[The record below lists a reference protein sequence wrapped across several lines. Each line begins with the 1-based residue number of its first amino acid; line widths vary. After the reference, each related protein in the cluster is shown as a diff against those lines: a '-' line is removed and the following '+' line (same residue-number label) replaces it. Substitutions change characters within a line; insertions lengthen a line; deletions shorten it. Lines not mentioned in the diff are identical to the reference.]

1 MEAATSTPGTPP
13 ASGTDTPSPTK
24 GRILIIDNN
33 PERAHSLI
41 QILEASRYKVAVP
54 VRLQEGLT
62 EQVTRIKPDI
72 ILIGV
77 DFPGQTVLGW
87 VASLHESYP
96 CPTVMF
102 SRDERSET
110 IQAAT
115 RAGVSA
121 YAVGKLTG
129 ARVKTIIEAAVAR
142 FYEYRALQEELE
154 KTKINLAE
162 RKIIERAKEVVAQ
175 QRGCNESQAYQILR
189 KMAMNRR
196 KRLAEI
202 SQDVL
207 SVADVLTNK
216 L

>member
-1 MEAATSTPGTPP
+1 MPGSPP
-13 ASGTDTPSPTK
+13 VTGK

-33 PERAHSLI
+33 PERANLLI
-41 QILEASRYKVAVP
+41 QILEANRYKVAAP
-54 VRLQEGLT
+54 VRLQEDMA
-62 EQVTRIKPDI
+62 EQVTQIKPDI

-77 DFPGQTVLGW
+77 DFPRQTILGW
-87 VASLHESYP
+87 IASLHESYP

-142 FYEYRALQEELE
+142 FYELRALQQELE
-154 KTKINLAE
+154 KIKTNLAE
-162 RKIIERAKEVVAQ
+162 RKIIERAKELVAQ

-207 SVADVLTNK
+207 SIADVLTNK

>member
-1 MEAATSTPGTPP
+1 METGTSTP
-13 ASGTDTPSPTK
+13 K
-24 GRILIIDNN
+24 VLIIDNN
-33 PERAHSLI
+33 QERAASLV
-41 QILEASRYKVAVP
+41 QILKVSRYKVAAP
-54 VRLQEGLT
+54 LRLQESLVS
-62 EQVTRIKPDI
+62 QVSRVNPDI

-77 DFPGQTVLGW
+77 DFPGQSILNW

-142 FYEYRALQEELE
+142 FYEFRALQEELE
-154 KTKINLAE
+154 KTKTSLAE
-162 RKIIERAKEVVAQ
+162 RKIIERAKELVAQ
-175 QRGCNESQAYQILR
+175 QRGCNEAQAYQILR

-207 SVADVLTNK
+207 SVSEVLTNK

>member
-1 MEAATSTPGTPP
+1 MEAGTSTPKSPP
-13 ASGTDTPSPTK
+13 ITGK

-33 PERAHSLI
+33 PERANSLI
-41 QILEASRYKVAVP
+41 QILEARRYKVAAP
-54 VRLQEGLT
+54 VRLQEGLI
-62 EQVTRIKPDI
+62 EQVTQIKPDI

-77 DFPGQTVLGW
+77 DFPGQTILSW

-102 SRDERSET
+102 SRDERSQT

-142 FYEYRALQEELE
+142 FYEFQALQQELE
-154 KTKINLAE
+154 KTKTNLAE
-162 RKIIERAKEVVAQ
+162 RKIIERAKELVAQ

-202 SQDVL
+202 SQDIL
-207 SVADVLTNK
+207 SVAEALTDK

>member
-1 MEAATSTPGTPP
+1 MEASTSTPKSPP
-13 ASGTDTPSPTK
+13 ITGK

-33 PERAHSLI
+33 PERANSLI
-41 QILEASRYKVAVP
+41 QILEASRYKVAAP

-62 EQVTRIKPDI
+62 EQVTQIKPDI

-77 DFPGQTVLGW
+77 DFPGQTILSW

-102 SRDERSET
+102 SRDERSKT

-142 FYEYRALQEELE
+142 FYEFQALQQELE
-154 KTKINLAE
+154 KTKTNLAE
-162 RKIIERAKEVVAQ
+162 RKIIERAKELVAQ

-202 SQDVL
+202 SQDIL
-207 SVADVLTNK
+207 SIADVLTDK

>member
-1 MEAATSTPGTPP
+1 METVISTPGSPP
-13 ASGTDTPSPTK
+13 VTGK
-24 GRILIIDNN
+24 GQVLIIDNN
-33 PERAHSLI
+33 PERATSLV
-41 QILEASRYKVAVP
+41 QILEASQYNVAIP
-54 VRLQEGLT
+54 LRLQEGLAD
-62 EQVTRIKPDI
+62 QVSRIKPDI

-77 DFPGQTVLGW
+77 DFPGHAILDW
-87 VASLHESYP
+87 VAALHENYP

-142 FYEYRALQEELE
+142 FYEFRALQEELE
-154 KTKINLAE
+154 KTKMNLAE
-162 RKIIERAKEVVAQ
+162 RKIIERAKELVAQ
-175 QRGCNESQAYQILR
+175 QRGCNEAQAYQILR

-196 KRLAEI
+196 KRLAEV
-202 SQDVL
+202 SQDIL
-207 SVADVLTNK
+207 AVAEVLTNK

>member
-1 MEAATSTPGTPP
+1 METVPSMPETPP
-13 ASGTDTPSPTK
+13 ITGK
-24 GRILIIDNN
+24 GQILIIDNN
-33 PERAHSLI
+33 PERANSLI
-41 QILEASRYKVAVP
+41 QLLEVSRYQVAVP
-54 VRLQEGLT
+54 MRLQENLT
-62 EQVTRIKPDI
+62 DQVAHVKPDI

-77 DFPGQTVLGW
+77 DFPGQTVLSW
-87 VASLHESYP
+87 VESLHQRYP
-96 CPTVMF
+96 CPVVMF

-142 FYEYRALQEELE
+142 FYEFRALQQELE
-154 KTKINLAE
+154 KTKTSLAE
-162 RKIIERAKEVVAQ
+162 RKTIERAKELVAQ
-175 QRGCNESQAYQILR
+175 QRGCSESQAYQILR

-207 SVADVLTNK
+207 SVSEVLTNK

>member
-1 MEAATSTPGTPP
+1 METAISTP
-13 ASGTDTPSPTK
+13 K
-24 GRILIIDNN
+24 VLIIDNN
-33 PERAHSLI
+33 QERTTTLV
-41 QILEASRYKVAVP
+41 QILKAGRYTVTASL
-54 VRLQEGLT
+54 RLQRDLIS
-62 EQVTRIKPDI
+62 QVSHLKPDI

-77 DFPGQTVLGW
+77 DFPGQTILGW
-87 VASLHESYP
+87 VEALHASYP

-121 YAVGKLTG
+121 YAVGELTG

-142 FYEYRALQEELE
+142 FYEFRALQEELE
-154 KTKINLAE
+154 KTKTNLAE
-162 RKIIERAKEVVAQ
+162 RKIIERAKELVAQ
-175 QRGCNESQAYQILR
+175 QRGCNEAQAYQILR

-202 SQDVL
+202 SRDIL
-207 SVADVLTNK
+207 SVAEVLTNK

>member
-1 MEAATSTPGTPP
+1 METGTSMPGSPP
-13 ASGTDTPSPTK
+13 VTGK
-24 GRILIIDNN
+24 GQILIIDNN
-33 PERAHSLI
+33 PERANSLI
-41 QILEASRYKVAVP
+41 QLLEASRYKVAVP
-54 VRLQEGLT
+54 MRLQEGLT
-62 EQVTRIKPDI
+62 EQVAQIQPDI

-77 DFPGQTVLGW
+77 DFPGQTILSW
-87 VASLHESYP
+87 VESLHESYP
-96 CPTVMF
+96 CPIVMF

-142 FYEYRALQEELE
+142 FYEFRALQEELE
-154 KTKINLAE
+154 KTKTNLAE
-162 RKIIERAKEVVAQ
+162 RKIIERAKELIAQ

-207 SVADVLTNK
+207 SVSEVLTNK

>member
-1 MEAATSTPGTPP
+1 METGTSTP
-13 ASGTDTPSPTK
+13 K
-24 GRILIIDNN
+24 ILIIDNN
-33 PERAHSLI
+33 QERATALV
-41 QILEASRYKVAVP
+41 QILKVSRYRVAAP
-54 VRLQEGLT
+54 LRLQESLVG
-62 EQVTRIKPDI
+62 QVSRVKPDI

-77 DFPGQTVLGW
+77 DFPGQSILNW

-102 SRDERSET
+102 SRDEQSET

-142 FYEYRALQEELE
+142 FYEFRALQEELE
-154 KTKINLAE
+154 KTKTSLAE
-162 RKIIERAKEVVAQ
+162 RKIIERAKELVAQ
-175 QRGCNESQAYQILR
+175 QRGCNEAQAYQILR

-207 SVADVLTNK
+207 SVAEVLTNK

>member
-1 MEAATSTPGTPP
+1 MGTVTSTPGSPP
-13 ASGTDTPSPTK
+13 VTGK
-24 GRILIIDNN
+24 GNALIIDNN
-33 PERAHSLI
+33 PERATSLV
-41 QILEASRYKVAVP
+41 QILEASRYNVAVP
-54 VRLQEGLT
+54 LRLQEGLA
-62 EQVTRIKPDI
+62 EQVSHIKPDI
-72 ILIGV
+72 ILVGV
-77 DFPGQTVLGW
+77 DFPGHAILDW
-87 VASLHESYP
+87 VATLHERYP
-96 CPTVMF
+96 CPIVMF

-142 FYEYRALQEELE
+142 FYEFRALQQELE
-154 KTKINLAE
+154 KTKIDLAE
-162 RKIIERAKEVVAQ
+162 RKIIERAKELVAQ
-175 QRGCNESQAYQILR
+175 QRGCNEAQAYQILR

-202 SQDVL
+202 SQDIL
-207 SVADVLTNK
+207 SVAEVLTNK

>member
-1 MEAATSTPGTPP
+1 MDAVPSTP
-13 ASGTDTPSPTK
+13 
-24 GRILIIDNN
+24 RILIIDNN
-33 PERAHSLI
+33 PERVNSLI

-54 VRLQEGLT
+54 VRLQEDLAN
-62 EQVTRIKPDI
+62 QVAQIKPDI

-77 DFPGQTVLGW
+77 DFPGQTILSW

-110 IQAAT
+110 IQEAT

-142 FYEYRALQEELE
+142 FYEFRALQEELE
-154 KTKINLAE
+154 KTKTNLAE
-162 RKIIERAKEVVAQ
+162 RKIIERAKELVAQ
-175 QRGCNESQAYQILR
+175 QRGCNESQAYEILR

>member
-1 MEAATSTPGTPP
+1 MEAVTSTPGSPH
-13 ASGTDTPSPTK
+13 AHGTGNLSPTK

-62 EQVTRIKPDI
+62 EQVTQIKPDI
-72 ILIGV
+72 ILIGA
-77 DFPGQTVLGW
+77 DFPGQKILSW

-96 CPTVMF
+96 CPMVMF

-129 ARVKTIIEAAVAR
+129 PRVKTIIEAAVAR
-142 FYEYRALQEELE
+142 FYELRALQQELE
-154 KTKINLAE
+154 KTKTNLAE
-162 RKIIERAKEVVAQ
+162 RKIIERAKELVAQ
-175 QRGCNESQAYQILR
+175 QRGCTESQAYQILR

>member
-1 MEAATSTPGTPP
+1 METGTSTSGSPP
-13 ASGTDTPSPTK
+13 LTGK

-33 PERAHSLI
+33 PERANSLSD
-41 QILEASRYKVAVP
+41 ILKVNRYEVAVP
-54 VRLQEGLT
+54 MRLQEGLA
-62 EQVTRIKPDI
+62 EQVALVKPDI

-77 DFPGQTVLGW
+77 DFPGKAVLSW
-87 VASLHESYP
+87 VASLYESYP
-96 CPTVMF
+96 RPTVMF
-102 SRDERSET
+102 ARDERSET

-121 YAVGKLTG
+121 YAVGELTG

-142 FYEYRALQEELE
+142 FYEFRALQQELE
-154 KTKINLAE
+154 KTKTSLAE
-162 RKIIERAKEVVAQ
+162 RKIIERAKELVAQ
-175 QRGCNESQAYQILR
+175 QRGCNESEAYQILR

-207 SVADVLTNK
+207 SLAEVLTNK

>member
-1 MEAATSTPGTPP
+1 MDTDTSTP
-13 ASGTDTPSPTK
+13 K
-24 GRILIIDNN
+24 VLIIDNN
-33 PERAHSLI
+33 QKRAASLV
-41 QILEASRYKVAVP
+41 QILEASRYEVALP
-54 VRLQEGLT
+54 LRLQAGMMD
-62 EQVTRIKPDI
+62 QVSRVKPDI
-72 ILIGV
+72 LLIGV
-77 DFPGQTVLGW
+77 DFPGQTILNW

-102 SRDERSET
+102 SRDERSGT

-121 YAVGKLTG
+121 YAVGELTG

-142 FYEYRALQEELE
+142 FYEFRALQEELE
-154 KTKINLAE
+154 KTKTSLAE
-162 RKIIERAKEVVAQ
+162 RKIIERAKELVAQ
-175 QRGCNESQAYQILR
+175 QRGCNEAQAYQILR

-207 SVADVLTNK
+207 SVAEVLTNK

>member
-1 MEAATSTPGTPP
+1 METVTAMPE
-13 ASGTDTPSPTK
+13 
-24 GRILIIDNN
+24 ILIIDNN
-33 PERAHSLI
+33 QERSAALV
-41 QILEASRYKVAVP
+41 QILKASRYKVAVP
-54 VRLQEGLT
+54 LRLQSGLA
-62 EQVTRIKPDI
+62 EQVSYIKPDI
-72 ILIGV
+72 LVIGV
-77 DFPGQTVLGW
+77 DFPGQAILSW
-87 VASLHESYP
+87 VASLHERYP

-121 YAVGKLTG
+121 YAVGELTG

-142 FYEYRALQEELE
+142 FYEFRALQEELE
-154 KTKINLAE
+154 KTKTSLAE
-162 RKIIERAKEVVAQ
+162 RKIIERAKELVAQ
-175 QRGCNESQAYQILR
+175 QRGCNEAQAYQILR

-207 SVADVLTNK
+207 SVAEVLTNK

>member
-1 MEAATSTPGTPP
+1 METGTP
-13 ASGTDTPSPTK
+13 TPK
-24 GRILIIDNN
+24 ILIIDNDQ
-33 PERAHSLI
+33 ERATSLV
-41 QILEASRYKVAVP
+41 QILRASRYRVAVP
-54 VRLQEGLT
+54 LRLQESLVG
-62 EQVTRIKPDI
+62 QVSRVKPDI

-77 DFPGQTVLGW
+77 DFPGQAILGW

-142 FYEYRALQEELE
+142 FYEFRALQEELE
-154 KTKINLAE
+154 KTKTNLAE
-162 RKIIERAKEVVAQ
+162 RKIIERAKELVAQ
-175 QRGCNESQAYQILR
+175 QRGCNEAQAYQILR

-207 SVADVLTNK
+207 SVAEVLTNK

>member
-1 MEAATSTPGTPP
+1 METVTSTPESPP
-13 ASGTDTPSPTK
+13 VTGK
-24 GRILIIDNN
+24 GRVLIIDNN
-33 PERAHSLI
+33 PERANSLI
-41 QILEASRYKVAVP
+41 DILKAGRYKVAVP
-54 VRLQEGLT
+54 VRLQEGVA
-62 EQVTRIKPDI
+62 EQVALVKPDI
-72 ILIGV
+72 ILVGV
-77 DFPGQTVLGW
+77 DFPGHAVLSW

-142 FYEYRALQEELE
+142 FYEFRALQQELE
-154 KTKINLAE
+154 KTKTSLAE
-162 RKIIERAKEVVAQ
+162 RKIIERAKELVAQ
-175 QRGCNESQAYQILR
+175 QRGCNEAQAYQILR

-202 SQDVL
+202 SEDIL
-207 SVADVLTNK
+207 SAAEVLTNK

>member
-1 MEAATSTPGTPP
+1 METVTSVP
-13 ASGTDTPSPTK
+13 K
-24 GRILIIDNN
+24 ILIIDNN
-33 PERAHSLI
+33 QERATALA
-41 QILEASRYKVAVP
+41 QILKTNQYRVAVP
-54 VRLQEGLT
+54 LRLQEGLAD
-62 EQVTRIKPDI
+62 QVSRVKPDI

-77 DFPGQTVLGW
+77 DFPGQSILNSI
-87 VASLHESYP
+87 ASLHESYP

-142 FYEYRALQEELE
+142 FYEFRALQEELE
-154 KTKINLAE
+154 KTKTNLAE
-162 RKIIERAKEVVAQ
+162 RKIIERAKELVAQ
-175 QRGCNESQAYQILR
+175 QRGCNEAQAYQILR

-207 SVADVLTNK
+207 SVAEVLTNK

>member
-1 MEAATSTPGTPP
+1 METVTSVP
-13 ASGTDTPSPTK
+13 K
-24 GRILIIDNN
+24 ILIIDNSQ
-33 PERAHSLI
+33 ERATALA
-41 QILEASRYKVAVP
+41 QILKTNQYRVAVP
-54 VRLQEGLT
+54 LRLQEGLAD
-62 EQVTRIKPDI
+62 QVTRVKPDI

-77 DFPGQTVLGW
+77 DFPGQSILNSI
-87 VASLHESYP
+87 ASLHECYP

-142 FYEYRALQEELE
+142 FYEFRALQEELE
-154 KTKINLAE
+154 KTKTNLAE
-162 RKIIERAKEVVAQ
+162 RKIIERAKELVAQ
-175 QRGCNESQAYQILR
+175 QRGCNEAQAYQILR

-207 SVADVLTNK
+207 SVAEVLTNK

>member
-1 MEAATSTPGTPP
+1 METVTSTPESPP
-13 ASGTDTPSPTK
+13 VTGK
-24 GRILIIDNN
+24 GRVLIIDNN
-33 PERAHSLI
+33 PERANSLI
-41 QILEASRYKVAVP
+41 DILKAGHYKVAVP
-54 VRLQEGLT
+54 MRLQEGVA
-62 EQVTRIKPDI
+62 EQVALVKPDI

-77 DFPGQTVLGW
+77 DFPGRAVLSW

-142 FYEYRALQEELE
+142 FYEFRALQEELE
-154 KTKINLAE
+154 KTKTNLAE
-162 RKIIERAKEVVAQ
+162 RKIIERAKELVAQ
-175 QRGCNESQAYQILR
+175 QRGCNEAQAYQILR

-196 KRLAEI
+196 KRLAEV
-202 SQDVL
+202 SQDIL
-207 SVADVLTNK
+207 SVAEVLTNK

>member
-1 MEAATSTPGTPP
+1 MEAGTLTPESPP
-13 ASGTDTPSPTK
+13 ITGK

-33 PERAHSLI
+33 PERANSLI
-41 QILEASRYKVAVP
+41 QILEARRYKVAAP
-54 VRLQEGLT
+54 VRLQESLT
-62 EQVTRIKPDI
+62 EQVTQIKPDI

-77 DFPGQTVLGW
+77 DFPGQTILSW

-102 SRDERSET
+102 SRDERSKT

-142 FYEYRALQEELE
+142 FYEFQALQQELE
-154 KTKINLAE
+154 KTKTNLAE
-162 RKIIERAKEVVAQ
+162 RKIIERAKELVAQ

-202 SQDVL
+202 SEDIL
-207 SVADVLTNK
+207 SVAEALTNK

>member
-1 MEAATSTPGTPP
+1 MVAGTLMSGSPP
-13 ASGTDTPSPTK
+13 LTGK

-33 PERAHSLI
+33 PERANSLI
-41 QILEASRYKVAVP
+41 QILEASPYKTVVP

-62 EQVTRIKPDI
+62 ERVTQIKPDI

-77 DFPGQTVLGW
+77 DFPGQTVLNW
-87 VASLHESYP
+87 VASFHESHP

-102 SRDERSET
+102 SRDERSAT

-142 FYEYRALQEELE
+142 FYEFQALQQELE
-154 KTKINLAE
+154 KTKTNLAE
-162 RKIIERAKEVVAQ
+162 RKIIERAKELVAQ

-196 KRLAEI
+196 KRLAEV

>member
-1 MEAATSTPGTPP
+1 METGTSTP
-13 ASGTDTPSPTK
+13 K
-24 GRILIIDNN
+24 VLIIDNN
-33 PERAHSLI
+33 QERATSLV
-41 QILEASRYKVAVP
+41 QILKASRYTVATP
-54 VRLQEGLT
+54 LRLQEGLT
-62 EQVTRIKPDI
+62 NQVSRVKPDI

-77 DFPGQTVLGW
+77 DFPGQAILSW

-121 YAVGKLTG
+121 YAVGELTG

-142 FYEYRALQEELE
+142 FYEFRALQEELE
-154 KTKINLAE
+154 KTKTSLAE
-162 RKIIERAKEVVAQ
+162 RKIIERAKELVAQ
-175 QRGCNESQAYQILR
+175 QRGCNEAQAYQILR

-207 SVADVLTNK
+207 SVAEVLTNK

>member
-1 MEAATSTPGTPP
+1 MP
-13 ASGTDTPSPTK
+13 
-24 GRILIIDNN
+24 I
-33 PERAHSLI
+33 
-41 QILEASRYKVAVP
+41 
-54 VRLQEGLT
+54 RLQEGVA
-62 EQVTRIKPDI
+62 EQVALVMPDI

-77 DFPGQTVLGW
+77 DFPGHAVLSW
-87 VASLHESYP
+87 VASLLESYP
-96 CPTVMF
+96 CPTIMF

-129 ARVKTIIEAAVAR
+129 ARVKTIIESAVAR
-142 FYEYRALQEELE
+142 FYEFRAVQQELE
-154 KTKINLAE
+154 KTKTNLAE
-162 RKIIERAKEVVAQ
+162 RKIIERAKELVAQ

-202 SQDVL
+202 SEDVL

>member
-1 MEAATSTPGTPP
+1 
-13 ASGTDTPSPTK
+13 
-24 GRILIIDNN
+24 
-33 PERAHSLI
+33 
-41 QILEASRYKVAVP
+41 
-54 VRLQEGLT
+54 
-62 EQVTRIKPDI
+62 
-72 ILIGV
+72 
-77 DFPGQTVLGW
+77 
-87 VASLHESYP
+87 
-96 CPTVMF
+96 MF

-129 ARVKTIIEAAVAR
+129 ARVKTIIESAVAR
-142 FYEYRALQEELE
+142 FYEFRAVQQELE
-154 KTKINLAE
+154 KTKTNLAE
-162 RKIIERAKEVVAQ
+162 RKIIERAKELVAQ

-202 SQDVL
+202 SEDVL

>member
-1 MEAATSTPGTPP
+1 METVTSTPESPP
-13 ASGTDTPSPTK
+13 VTGK

-33 PERAHSLI
+33 PERANSLI
-41 QILEASRYKVAVP
+41 GILEASRYKVAVP
-54 VRLQEGLT
+54 MRLQEGVA
-62 EQVTRIKPDI
+62 EQVALIKPDI

-77 DFPGQTVLGW
+77 DFPGHSILSW

-142 FYEYRALQEELE
+142 FYEFRALQQELE
-154 KTKINLAE
+154 KTKTNLAE
-162 RKIIERAKEVVAQ
+162 RKVIERAKELVAQ
-175 QRGCNESQAYQILR
+175 QRGCSEAQAYQILR

-202 SQDVL
+202 SEDIL
-207 SVADVLTNK
+207 SIAEVLTNK

>member
-1 MEAATSTPGTPP
+1 METVTSTP
-13 ASGTDTPSPTK
+13 K
-24 GRILIIDNN
+24 ILIIDNN
-33 PERAHSLI
+33 QERTNALV
-41 QILEASRYKVAVP
+41 QILKAGQYIVAAP
-54 VRLQEGLT
+54 LRLQRDLIS
-62 EQVTRIKPDI
+62 QVSHLKPDI

-77 DFPGQTVLGW
+77 DFPGQTILGW
-87 VASLHESYP
+87 VESLYASYP

-121 YAVGKLTG
+121 YAVGQLTG

-142 FYEYRALQEELE
+142 FYEFRALQEELE
-154 KTKINLAE
+154 KTKTNLAE
-162 RKIIERAKEVVAQ
+162 RKIIERAKELVAQ
-175 QRGCNESQAYQILR
+175 QRGCNEAQAYQILR

-202 SQDVL
+202 SRDVL
-207 SVADVLTNK
+207 SVAEVLTNK

>member
-1 MEAATSTPGTPP
+1 MDTGTSTPGSPP
-13 ASGTDTPSPTK
+13 VTGK

-33 PERAHSLI
+33 PERANSLI
-41 QILEASRYKVAVP
+41 DILKASRYKIAVP
-54 VRLQEGLT
+54 VRLQEGMA
-62 EQVTRIKPDI
+62 EQVALIKPDI

-77 DFPGQTVLGW
+77 DFPGRAVLGW

-142 FYEYRALQEELE
+142 FYEFRALQEELE
-154 KTKINLAE
+154 KTKTNLAE
-162 RKIIERAKEVVAQ
+162 RKIIERAKELVAQ
-175 QRGCNESQAYQILR
+175 QRGCNEAQAYQILR

-196 KRLAEI
+196 KRLAEV
-202 SQDVL
+202 SQDIL
-207 SVADVLTNK
+207 SVAEVLTDK

>member
-1 MEAATSTPGTPP
+1 METVTSVP
-13 ASGTDTPSPTK
+13 K
-24 GRILIIDNN
+24 ILIIDNN
-33 PERAHSLI
+33 QERATALA
-41 QILEASRYKVAVP
+41 QILKTNRYRVALP
-54 VRLQEGLT
+54 LRLQEGLAD
-62 EQVTRIKPDI
+62 QVSRVKPDI

-77 DFPGQTVLGW
+77 DFPGQAMLNSI
-87 VASLHESYP
+87 ASLHESYP

-142 FYEYRALQEELE
+142 FYEFRALQEELE
-154 KTKINLAE
+154 KTKTNLAE
-162 RKIIERAKEVVAQ
+162 RKIIERAKELVAQ
-175 QRGCNESQAYQILR
+175 QRGCNEAQAYQILR

-207 SVADVLTNK
+207 SVAEVLTNK